1 MRKYILILIIANI
14 ASFTSCYYQTSSDIK
29 SFEEGLEIEV
39 MLDIARSYY
48 ELRQYDQ
55 ALSYFSKIIQI
66 DTTIGEAYYS
76 RAYCFVRLYQDYESA
91 LIDYLKAA
99 ELSYKLD
106 KTYANLGYIYTLL
119 DHRDIAMVYLYMALY
134 LDPENKD
141 IIDHIRLLKDLE
153 DIDKEIESME
163 KYKPV

>member
-1 MRKYILILIIANI
+1 MKKYIFILLITNI
-14 ASFTSCYYQTSSDIK
+14 ASFTSCFDQTSNAIK
-29 SFEEGLEIEV
+29 QFEEDPEIGEL
-39 MLDIARSYY
+39 LDIARTYY

-55 ALSYFSKIIQI
+55 ALSCFSKIIQI

-76 RAYCFVRLYQDYESA
+76 RAYCAVRLYEDYETA

-119 DHRDIAMVYLYMALY
+119 DHRDTAMVYLSMALK

-141 IIDHIRLLKDLE
+141 IIDHIRLLKELE
-153 DIDKEIESME
+153 EIDKEIESME
-163 KYKPV
+163 KFKSV